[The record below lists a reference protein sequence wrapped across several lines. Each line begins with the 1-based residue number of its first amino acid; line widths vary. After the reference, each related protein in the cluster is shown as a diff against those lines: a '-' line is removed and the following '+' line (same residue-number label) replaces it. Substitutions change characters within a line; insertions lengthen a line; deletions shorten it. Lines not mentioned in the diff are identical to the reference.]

1 MQLREQQE
9 EHLIA
14 QKAISVRKSLYTD
27 HKVAKDQTRMVARI
41 SMATRFMT
49 KEKRDGTL
57 RATKR

>member
-14 QKAISVRKSLYTD
+14 QKTISVRKSLYTD
-27 HKVAKDQTRMVARI
+27 HKVAKDQTWTVARI

-49 KEKRDGTL
+49 KGKRDGTL
-57 RATKR
+57 TATKR